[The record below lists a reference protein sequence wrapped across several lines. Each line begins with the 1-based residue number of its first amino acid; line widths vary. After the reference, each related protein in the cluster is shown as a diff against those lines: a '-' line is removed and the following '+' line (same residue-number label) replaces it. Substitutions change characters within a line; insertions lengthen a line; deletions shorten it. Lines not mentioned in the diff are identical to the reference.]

1 MESKNFFNVVQDFL
15 PFFLKFKGRMILA
28 LFALIGAK
36 ATLVSVPIIFKY
48 LVDHVSN
55 SESATRLL
63 EGLFHPGDKLIY
75 YPIFLIVIYG
85 VLRFLSTGFA
95 ELREFVFVKVTY
107 NAVSEIALKVFQNLH
122 QLSLSFHL
130 SKKTGSLTREL
141 ERGIRGISTIVN
153 FTLYSVLP
161 TFFEVIFVAS
171 WLAINY
177 EPFFAIIILS
187 TIFLYAIF
195 TIYVTNWRIMLRRNM
210 NESDAA
216 ANATV
221 VDSLMNYETVK
232 YFNNEEFEEKRYK
245 NKLLIW
251 QKAAEKSQ
259 GSLSVLNL
267 GQAIIISFSA
277 VLILLLAYSQF
288 TKGFMTIGDLV
299 LINAFLIQL
308 FLPLNFLGV
317 LYRELKQSL
326 VDIEKMFGLI
336 NEEPDIKDKV
346 NFKKIP
352 DVATLNFEN
361 VSFSYGSRLI
371 LKDLNFTLQP
381 GKTTAIVGYSGG
393 GKSTISKLL
402 YRFYDVTSGRITYG
416 GIDIRDLSQ
425 SELRSNIAV
434 VPQDPVLFNESLEY
448 NLKYGYINVTE
459 DDLKKVIQLANL
471 DNFISSLPLG
481 IQTVVGERGL
491 KLSGGEKQRVA
502 IARALLKQPKIMIFD
517 EATSALDSKTE
528 KAIQSAILTISA
540 EKTCLIIAHRLSTI
554 ISAHEILVLDKG
566 VIIQKGTH
574 QDLLK
579 SGGKY
584 TELWRIQS
592 EEKP

>member
-1 MESKNFFNVVQDFL
+1 MESKNFLNVIRDFL

-48 LVDHVSN
+48 LVDHVSDSQN
-55 SESATRLL
+55 VARLI
-63 EGLFHPGDKLIY
+63 GGFFHSDGKLIY
-75 YPIFLIVIYG
+75 YPIFLIIIYG
-85 VLRFLSTGFA
+85 VLRFLSIGFA

-177 EPFFAIIILS
+177 DLFFAIIILS

-195 TIYVTNWRIMLRRNM
+195 TIYVTNWRIMLRRSM
-210 NESDAA
+210 NESDAE

-232 YFNNEEFEEKRYK
+232 YFNNEKFEEKRYK

-346 NFKKIP
+346 NLKKIP
-352 DVATLNFEN
+352 DSATLNFEN

-371 LKDLNFTLQP
+371 LKDLNFALQP

-402 YRFYDVTSGRITYG
+402 FRFYDVTSGRITYG

-434 VPQDPVLFNESLEY
+434 VPQDPVLFNETLEY
-448 NLKYGYINVTE
+448 NLKYGYINVSE
-459 DDLKKVIQLANL
+459 DDLRKVIQLTNL
-471 DNFISSLPLG
+471 DVFISSLPLG

-517 EATSALDSKTE
+517 EATSSLDSKTE
-528 KAIQSAILTISA
+528 KAIQEAILTISA

-554 ISAHEILVLDKG
+554 ISANEILVLDKG
-566 VIIQKGTH
+566 VITQKGTH
-574 QDLLK
+574 ESLLK
-579 SGGKY
+579 TGGKY
-584 TELWRIQS
+584 SELWRIQS
-592 EEKP
+592 EERP

>member
-1 MESKNFFNVVQDFL
+1 MESKIFLNVIQDFL
-15 PFFLKFKGRMILA
+15 PFFLKFKGRMVLA
-28 LFALIGAK
+28 LVALIGAK

-48 LVDHVSN
+48 LVDHVSD

-63 EGLFHPGDKLIY
+63 EGFFHSEDKLIY

-232 YFNNEEFEEKRYK
+232 YFNNEEFEEDRYK

-288 TKGFMTIGDLV
+288 TKGVMTIGDLV

-336 NEEPDIKDKV
+336 NEEPDIKDRANVKT
-346 NFKKIP
+346 IP
-352 DVATLNFEN
+352 DSATLNFEN

-381 GKTTAIVGYSGG
+381 GRTTAIVGYSGG

-448 NLKYGYINVTE
+448 NLKYGYINVQQDE
-459 DDLKKVIQLANL
+459 LRKVIHLADL

-481 IQTVVGERGL
+481 IQTIVGERGL

-528 KAIQSAILTISA
+528 KAIQRAIMTISA

-554 ISAHEILVLDKG
+554 ISANEILVLDKG

-574 QDLLK
+574 EDLLK
-579 SGGKY
+579 TGGKY